1 MEVIRKIVNQISPYM
16 KSYGYKFSQKCFYR
30 IQNDIA
36 YCVQFDVPSG
46 FVYASF
52 FIMPLYMPCKN
63 RYYTYGNR
71 ISSLYNS
78 RSLPLPRAAN
88 DEEIEKWCTFLCSIL
103 KIKCFLFGGRFQRQ
117 SNWLMLLSKKDIQ
130 RALFSCAFLCKFPD
144 LRCFLIC
151 IWKSLQSCL

>member
-52 FIMPLYMPCKN
+52 FYNAIVYALQKPILYV
-63 RYYTYGNR
+63 
-71 ISSLYNS
+71 
-78 RSLPLPRAAN
+78 
-88 DEEIEKWCTFLCSIL
+88 
-103 KIKCFLFGGRFQRQ
+103 RQ
-117 SNWLMLLSKKDIQ
+117 
-130 RALFSCAFLCKFPD
+130 
-144 LRCFLIC
+144 
-151 IWKSLQSCL
+151 